1 MRVNDVNRSG
11 HGVTMMNGIH
21 VVFPPKKE
29 RPVKGSYERT
39 FNTQQHC
46 FGFLYGEVPGRC
58 RRFQSQAMLGD
69 ASLLALFLLTAA
81 AVFYTVDPGF
91 RVRFSP

>member
-11 HGVTMMNGIH
+11 HDITMMNGIH

-69 ASLLALFLLTAA
+69 ASLLAVFLLTAA

-91 RVRFSP
+91 RV